1 MLAAGTQSQLSGLGR
16 AMVQKGLLAEREAE
30 KLQAK
35 ANETGVTF
43 VEELLAGKKFGEAE
57 VAEFAA
63 QTFGFPLID
72 LNAFETD
79 HLPVKFID
87 AKALQGRRALP
98 LYQRG
103 NRLFVAI
110 SDPTNRAAMDQIK
123 FQTGLHI
130 EPVVVEDNKLGAA
143 ISSLLTAA
151 GVNLKELADEE
162 MAADLTEAGTEA
174 PIDLPTVEIDDAPV
188 VRYIQKILLDAINSG
203 ASDIHFEPY
212 EKVYRIRYRIDGELY
227 EIATPPLAIKEKVAS
242 RIKVISRL
250 DISEKRVPQDGR
262 MKLVLGKNRAID
274 FRISTLPTLF
284 GEKLVLRIL
293 DASSATLGIEALGYE
308 PEQKEALMHAI
319 SRPYGMIL
327 VTGPTGSG
335 KTVSLYTCLNILN
348 QPGTNISTAEDPAE
362 INLPGINQVN
372 VNEKAGLTFAVAL
385 KAFLRQDPD
394 IIMVGEIRDLET
406 GEIAIKAAQTGH
418 LVLSTLHTNDAPTTL
433 TRLMNMGIAPFNV
446 ATSVMLI
453 TAQRL
458 ARRLCASCKRPADIP
473 KPALLRAGF
482 TERELDGS
490 WQPYTHVGCETCK
503 NTGYKGRVGIYQVMP
518 ISDEINRIIMQNGN
532 AIEIAKQARREGVK
546 DLRQSGLLKVR
557 QGITSLEEVEAVT
570 NE

>member
-1 MLAAGTQSQLSGLGR
+1 MVVAATQSQLSGLGR

-30 KLQAK
+30 QLQAK
-35 ANETGVTF
+35 ANEAGVTF
-43 VEELLAGKKFGEAE
+43 VEELVSGKRFGEAE

-72 LNAFETD
+72 LTAFETD

-87 AKALQGRRALP
+87 AKALLGRRALP

-130 EPVVVEDNKLGAA
+130 EPVVVEDTKLGSV
-143 ISSLLTAA
+143 IGKLLTAA

-162 MAADLTEAGTEA
+162 MAADLTEAETE
-174 PIDLPTVEIDDAPV
+174 PLSDTPTVEIDDAPV
-188 VRYIQKILLDAINSG
+188 VRYIQKILLDAIQSG

-212 EKVYRIRYRIDGELY
+212 EKLYRIRYRIDGELY

-262 MKLVLGKNRAID
+262 MKLVMSKNRAID
-274 FRISTLPTLF
+274 FRVSTLPTLF
-284 GEKLVLRIL
+284 GEKLVLRVL

-308 PEQKEALMHAI
+308 AEQKEALMHAI

-335 KTVSLYTCLNILN
+335 KTVSLYTCLNLLN

-433 TRLMNMGIAPFNV
+433 TRLMNMGIAPFNI

-458 ARRLCASCKRPADIP
+458 ARRLCSNCKRSADIP

-490 WQPYTHVGCETCK
+490 WQPYAHVGCETCK

-532 AIEIAKQARREGVK
+532 AIDIAQQARREGVK
-546 DLRQSGLLKVR
+546 DLRQSGLLKVK
-557 QGITSLEEVEAVT
+557 QGVTSLEEVEAVT

>member
-1 MLAAGTQSQLSGLGR
+1 MI
-16 AMVQKGLLAEREAE
+16 QKGLLAEREAE
-30 KLQAK
+30 KVQAK

-43 VEELLAGKKFGEAE
+43 VEELVAGKKFGEAE

-130 EPVVVEDNKLGAA
+130 EPVVVEDNKLGAV
-143 ISSLLTAA
+143 ISTLLTAA

-162 MAADLTEAGTEA
+162 MAADLTDAGTE
-174 PIDLPTVEIDDAPV
+174 PQSDVPVVEIDDAPV

-262 MKLVLGKNRAID
+262 MKLVMSKTRAID
-274 FRISTLPTLF
+274 FRVSTLPTLF

-372 VNEKAGLTFAVAL
+372 LNEKAGLTFAVAL

-394 IIMVGEIRDLET
+394 IIMVGEIRDQET

-458 ARRLCASCKRPADIP
+458 ARRLCSSCKRPADIP

-482 TERELDGS
+482 TERELDGG
-490 WQPYTHVGCETCK
+490 WQPYTYGGCETCK

-546 DLRQSGLLKVR
+546 DLRQSGLLKVK
-557 QGITSLEEVEAVT
+557 QGVTSLEEVEAVT